1 MDSFSAIRL
10 TKQADFI
17 YRFCVC
23 IWPIGHREM
32 SHCYTFEWNTLTKH
46 SLYVRF
52 NSSRNCSIFHK
63 MTKQT
68 TNTGNSTLSTQMPH
82 DESYFLN
89 LCTDF
94 FSFFLLFM
102 HQKHLILSCQN
113 NRDMREKEEKQPSQ
127 IWCWCVKWQVYAQM
141 ENAQP
146 NEIDRFARAPVF
158 PQSPKSNAFDFFLC
172 ANNVA

>member
-63 MTKQT
+63 MTEQT

-82 DESYFLN
+82 EWKL
-89 LCTDF
+89 F
-94 FSFFLLFM
+94 FELVHGFFFFLSTLYASETPDFIVSKQQRHERERRKTAESDLM
-102 HQKHLILSCQN
+102 LMCQVTSLRTNGKCTTEWNRSVRTCTSFPTKPQIKCIWLLSV
-113 NRDMREKEEKQPSQ
+113 RE
-127 IWCWCVKWQVYAQM
+127 
-141 ENAQP
+141 
-146 NEIDRFARAPVF
+146 
-158 PQSPKSNAFDFFLC
+158 
-172 ANNVA
+172 